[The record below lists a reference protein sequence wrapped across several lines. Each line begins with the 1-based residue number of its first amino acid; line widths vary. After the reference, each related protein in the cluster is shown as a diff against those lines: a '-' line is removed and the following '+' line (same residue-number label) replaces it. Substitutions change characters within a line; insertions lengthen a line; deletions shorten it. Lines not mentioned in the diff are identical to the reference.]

1 MKWEACMSKGFDFNC
16 SFSKLTKCSHLMYGI
31 SLRKWQRRKMSAFFC
46 RLPAAAIHGGRVA
59 FERGSIC
66 GVQTQGL
73 RRFLQKQEKEDRCR
87 NLNMVLEWCLQSPL
101 NGEKQ
106 PLTFVTVA
114 VTLDKISGWT
124 ICEKSLKVL
133 TGSSLSKACF
143 HLCVFFLYHREHPIL
158 GQKST
163 GQGQNLRA
171 D

>member
-16 SFSKLTKCSHLMYGI
+16 MFSKLTKCSHLMYGI
-31 SLRKWQRRKMSAFFC
+31 SPRKSQQRKISAFFC
-46 RLPAAAIHGGRVA
+46 RLPAGAIHGGRVA

-66 GVQTQGL
+66 GAQTKGL
-73 RRFLQKQEKEDRCR
+73 QRFLQKQEKEDGRR
-87 NLNMVLEWCLQSPL
+87 HLYMVLEWCLQSPL

-124 ICEKSLKVL
+124 VCEKPLKVL
-133 TGSSLSKACF
+133 TGSSLFPPLCFLSLPNRTPWSEEYRSRSNLKA
-143 HLCVFFLYHREHPIL
+143 
-158 GQKST
+158 
-163 GQGQNLRA
+163 